1 MVSYLIE
8 KGNPADSDRHIPM
21 VKRQEEIY
29 GRVPRQ
35 SATDG
40 GYASSANLVNAK
52 AMGVSDVAFH
62 KKEGC
67 KSKT

>member
-1 MVSYLIE
+1 
-8 KGNPADSDRHIPM
+8 M
-21 VKRQEEIY
+21 VKQQEEIY

-35 SATDG
+35 TATDG

-62 KKEGC
+62 KKRTASRSYDQ
-67 KSKT
+67 KPVRL